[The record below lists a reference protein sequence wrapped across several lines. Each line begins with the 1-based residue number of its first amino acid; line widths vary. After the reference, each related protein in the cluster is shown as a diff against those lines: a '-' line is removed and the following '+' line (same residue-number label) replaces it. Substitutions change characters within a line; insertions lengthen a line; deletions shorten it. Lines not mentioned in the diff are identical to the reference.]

1 MHSVGAFD
9 AKRHLGRRLCLV
21 EHRGKD
27 ITITR
32 HGKPVA
38 ILRSAAANRSEKRQ
52 AAIAAIKAFRQG
64 KKRLGGAGSIRE
76 LIDEGRR
83 F

>member
-21 EHRGKD
+21 EHQGKR

-38 ILRSAAANRSEKRQ
+38 ILRSAAANRSEKHQ
-52 AAIAAIKAFRQG
+52 ATIAAIKAFRQG
-64 KKRLGGAGSIRE
+64 KRLGGAGS
-76 LIDEGRR
+76 
-83 F
+83 FAN